1 MVDAGKA
8 NADKANTDK
17 AKNPRVTRYLNQISL
32 EEAIATVKSSFARP
46 DGEKNR
52 ETVPLLDACGRISA
66 QSLRA
71 GYSVP
76 PANVS
81 AMDGIAVKSAE
92 TVGANE
98 QLPVKLT
105 NYLRVNTGNHVPP
118 EYDAVIMIEDTWT
131 DWDDGI
137 LVRKAARP
145 WQNVRAAGEDIKKGD
160 LIIPAGHKIRPFD
173 CGALGTY
180 GFSEIPVHKI
190 TAGLIPTGSELIK
203 IGEIPKPGQVVE
215 SNIPM
220 AAIWLKERHVK
231 PVIYPMTPDEPEKIR
246 DAILKAVDE
255 NDIVIVSAGS
265 SAGTKD
271 FTGSVIAE
279 LGELI
284 FHGIGIMPGK
294 PMILGRIK
302 DKPIIGLPGY
312 PISAQVVLREV
323 VGPLLDSW
331 GYTGFDCGRA
341 DAVLTADLSSNV
353 GFDEFVLLSVA
364 KKGDV
369 YYAAQQSRG
378 AGVQTATLKSNAYLR
393 IPAQLEGYSA
403 GESVS
408 VCLTQPLEYA
418 DRSLLVI
425 GMTDPALGALSELL
439 RDKGVILHIY
449 NSGNMGGV
457 IALKKDICHC
467 APLHSLSPDGGYNT
481 AAVKRYLPQTRV
493 HLIAAAG
500 IEYGFAMRKSM
511 PLEET
516 LKALTDGEL
525 IFASQPKDS
534 ESELILRKLLVD
546 RELCEKDAFS
556 DNLKRP
562 DIIFAGEMAA
572 AVSVVNGRCGCCFV
586 PRSIA
591 KSCGLE
597 FVAADFARYELAIRD
612 TEMADKRI
620 QTLID
625 VISSDEYKERLNTM
639 GGYDASVAGEE
650 TIIE

>member
-1 MVDAGKA
+1 MVDAESSK
-8 NADKANTDK
+8 KPK
-17 AKNPRVTRYLNQISL
+17 VIRYLNQISL
-32 EEAIATVKSSFARP
+32 NEAIATIKSSFARP
-46 DGEKNR
+46 QGPKNR
-52 ETVPLLDACGRISA
+52 EIVPLIDSCGRISA
-66 QSLRA
+66 DSLRA

-81 AMDGIAVKSAE
+81 AMDGIAVKSAD
-92 TVGANE
+92 TVGATE
-98 QLPVKLT
+98 QSPVRLT
-105 NYLRVNTGNHVPP
+105 NYLRVNTGNHVLP
-118 EYDAVIMIEDTWT
+118 EYDAVIMIEDTWA
-131 DWDDGI
+131 DGDGFLI
-137 LVRKAARP
+137 RKAARP

-160 LIIPAGHKIRPFD
+160 LIIPAGHRIRAFD

-180 GFSEIPVHKI
+180 GFSEIAVHKI
-190 TAGLIPTGSELIK
+190 TAGLIPTGSELIS
-203 IGEIPKPGQVVE
+203 IGQTPKPGQVVE

-220 AAIWLKERHVK
+220 AATWLKERHVN
-231 PVIYPMTPDEPEKIR
+231 PNIYPMTPDDPALIR
-246 DAILKAVDE
+246 AAIIKAVDE

-279 LGELI
+279 LGKLI

-294 PMILGRIK
+294 PMILGKINN
-302 DKPIIGLPGY
+302 KPIIGLPGY

-331 GYTGFDCGRA
+331 GYTGYDYGRT
-341 DAVLTADLSSNV
+341 DAVLTADFSSNV

-393 IPAQLEGYSA
+393 IPSALEGYSA

-439 RDKGVILHIY
+439 REKGVILHIY

-467 APLHSLSPDGGYNT
+467 APIHSLSPDGDYNI

-493 HLIAAAG
+493 NLIAAAG
-500 IEYGFAMRKSM
+500 IEYGFAMKKSM
-511 PLEET
+511 T
-516 LKALTDGEL
+516 LGDILKSLSEGNTL
-525 IFASQPKDS
+525 FASQPKDS
-534 ESELILRKLLVD
+534 ESELILRRLLT
-546 RELCEKDAFS
+546 EKGLCLNDAES
-556 DNLKRP
+556 DTLKRS
-562 DIIFAGEMAA
+562 DIVFAGEMAA
-572 AVSVVNGRCGCCFV
+572 AVSVVNGRCECCFV
-586 PRSIA
+586 PSSIA
-591 KSCGLE
+591 ASCGLE
-597 FVAADFARYELAIRD
+597 FVSAASARYEIAIRE
-612 TEMADKRI
+612 TEMEDSRI
-620 QTLID
+620 KTLLE
-625 VISSDEYKERLNTM
+625 VMSSAEYKERLNGM
-639 GGYDASVAGEE
+639 GGYDASIAGEKR
-650 TIIE
+650 IIE

>member
-1 MVDAGKA
+1 MVDGKA
-8 NADKANTDK
+8 ADVNSSKK
-17 AKNPRVTRYLNQISL
+17 PKVTRYLNQISL
-32 EEAIATVKSSFARP
+32 DEAVAAMRSSFVRP
-46 DGEKNR
+46 DGPNNR

-66 QSLRA
+66 ESLRA

-81 AMDGIAVKSAE
+81 AMDGIAVKSAD
-92 TVGANE
+92 TVGATE
-98 QLPVKLT
+98 QSPVKIT
-105 NYLRVNTGNHVPP
+105 NYLRVNTGNHVLP
-118 EYDAVIMIEDTWT
+118 EYDAVIMIEDTWA
-131 DWDDGI
+131 DGDGFLI
-137 LVRKAARP
+137 RKAARP

-160 LIIPAGHKIRPFD
+160 LVIPAGHRIRPFD

-180 GFSEIPVHKI
+180 GFSEIAVHKV

-203 IGEIPKPGQVVE
+203 IGETPKPGQVVE

-231 PVIYPMTPDEPEKIR
+231 PVLYPMTPDEPDLIR
-246 DAILKAVDE
+246 AAIQKAVEE
-255 NDIVIVSAGS
+255 NDVVIVSAGS

-271 FTGSVIAE
+271 FTGSVISE

-302 DKPIIGLPGY
+302 NKPVIGLPGY

-331 GYTGFDCGRA
+331 GYTGFDCGRT

-393 IPAQLEGYSA
+393 IPAPLEGYSA

-408 VCLTQPLEYA
+408 VCLTQPQEYA

-439 RDKGVILHIY
+439 REKGVILHIY

-467 APLHSLSPDGGYNT
+467 APLHALGPDGDYNT
-481 AAVKRYLPQTRV
+481 AAVKRYLPEARV

-500 IEYGFAMRKSM
+500 IEYGFAMRRPM
-511 PLEET
+511 TAEET
-516 LKALTDGEL
+516 LKSLAAGGIL
-525 IFASQPKDS
+525 FASQPKDS
-534 ESELILRKLLVD
+534 ESELILRRLLA
-546 RELCEKDAFS
+546 EKGLCGKDAES
-556 DNLKRP
+556 DTLKRS

-572 AVSVVNGRCGCCFV
+572 AVSVVNGRSECCFV
-586 PRSIA
+586 PCSIA

-597 FVAADFARYELAIRD
+597 FAGIAKARYEIAIRD
-612 TEMADKRI
+612 SEISDKRI

-625 VISSDEYKERLNTM
+625 VISSDAYKERLS
-639 GGYDASVAGEE
+639 GIGDYDAAIAGEKR
-650 TIIE
+650 IIE